1 MEAQIEEIRKEV
13 RLTKKEVRLTKWIT
27 IGGAMISIACRFIAP
42 HPSPPVPTPASNS
55 NSVQIGEAPAS
66 LPSGRDFLNVN
77 EVAARE
83 GLSPRTI
90 TDYIATGRMDP
101 PPTRNGTRPWAIA
114 ADYRI
119 LPLTAANSG
128 GE

>member
-1 MEAQIEEIRKEV
+1 MEAQIEAIR
-13 RLTKKEVRLTKWIT
+13 KEVRLTKWIT
-27 IGGAMISIACRFIAP
+27 IGGALISIACRFIAP
-42 HPSPPVPTPASNS
+42 HPSPPASTPANT
-55 NSVQIGEAPAS
+55 NSVNIGDATPITTPA
-66 LPSGRDFLNVN
+66 RDFLNVN

-90 TDYIATGRMDP
+90 TEYIATGRIDP

-119 LPLTAANSG
+119 RPQTAAIIRP
-128 GE
+128 